1 VVPHAAV
8 FSSLRTHRRTHP
20 SDRCCRSSERRARRR
35 LRSQTLDRTP
45 SKGVNRARAIGPL
58 CHSVPLHRIAEGR
71 ELVPDNTT
79 DAKDQL
85 PQLLLRVEEVA
96 EVLGVSR
103 GTVYKLIQDRH
114 LIRVKIGSSTRI
126 PMKSVERYVEGL
138 HQEARKALAKVP
150 AGVR

>member
-1 VVPHAAV
+1 M
-8 FSSLRTHRRTHP
+8 
-20 SDRCCRSSERRARRR
+20 
-35 LRSQTLDRTP
+35 
-45 SKGVNRARAIGPL
+45 
-58 CHSVPLHRIAEGR
+58 
-71 ELVPDNTT
+71 PDNTT

-126 PMKSVERYVEGL
+126 PMRSVERYVEGL
-138 HQEARKALAKVP
+138 HEEARAALARVP
-150 AGVR
+150 AGIQ